1 MPNPLL
7 DLSVFPEAR
16 IDTMTLKVETD
27 RSNGKIL
34 MTRASDHFMVTYKY
48 EQGDRH
54 IHLKIKGVLDRDGMG
69 VLLPAPVACFLY
81 EPGETKPF
89 KFATLYSQRPSE
101 FLEGDEGPLYLEACK
116 AAWQYIE
123 KHSNLKRGD
132 LL

>member
-16 IDTMTLKVETD
+16 IDTMTLKVESE

-34 MTRASDHFMVTYKY
+34 MNRATDHFIMTYKH
-48 EQGDRH
+48 EEGDH
-54 IHLKIKGVLDRDGMG
+54 HMHLKIKGVFDRSGMG

-81 EPGETKPF
+81 KPGETKPF
-89 KFATLYSQRPSE
+89 KFGTFYTQRPSE
-101 FLEGDEGPLYLEACK
+101 LLEGDEGPLYLEACA

-123 KHSNLKRGD
+123 RHSNLKRGD